1 MKRPIDRQ
9 GVPRYSL
16 INPLQGHIIT
26 NPYPYTW
33 LLSSVGIC
41 VCVCVMIQFLSI
53 LIKRDTGRTVY
64 AMISYIVQCIA

>member
-33 LLSSVGIC
+33 LLSSVRILC
-41 VCVCVMIQFLSI
+41 VCVCDDSEFLFV
-53 LIKRDTGRTVY
+53 LINRDT
-64 AMISYIVQCIA
+64 S